1 MTTTCTPEKPEAP
14 QARCSAADLL
24 RWSGMPALEGDE
36 TDAMLDRHTFPVRWL
51 EAGQPLVLE
60 GTPLASLYLV
70 RSGTFK
76 VFQTERDGYEQVH
89 AFALQGDMLG
99 LDGLHDERHET
110 GAVALEPSSVV
121 VLALKDWQRAMR
133 EAPALARLQA
143 RAASLELARRGATL
157 HNMAAVAA
165 EVRLARFLLQ
175 LSARLA
181 SPEQPCSRIHL
192 RMSRREIASL
202 LGVSHESVSRSLGL
216 LSTEGLIRVKHRD
229 VDLVDEPGLI
239 ARQSTTRPERDLAAS

>member
-1 MTTTCTPEKPEAP
+1 MTTTRTPEPPEAP

-24 RWSGMPALEGDE
+24 RWSGMPAAGDDE
-36 TDAMLDRHTFPVRWL
+36 ADATLDRHTFPVRWI
-51 EAGQPLVLE
+51 EAGQPLMLE
-60 GTPLASLYLV
+60 GSPLQSLYLV

-76 VFQTERDGYEQVH
+76 VFQTEQDGYEQVH
-89 AFALQGDMLG
+89 AFAQQGDMLG

-110 GAVALEPSSVV
+110 GAVALESSSVV
-121 VLALKDWQRAMR
+121 VLMLRDWQRAMR
-133 EAPALARLQA
+133 EVPTLARLQA
-143 RAASLELARRGATL
+143 RAASLELARRCATL

-175 LSARLA
+175 LSARQS
-181 SPEQPCSRIHL
+181 SPDHPRSRIQL

-216 LSTEGLIRVKHRD
+216 LSTEGLIRVKHRE